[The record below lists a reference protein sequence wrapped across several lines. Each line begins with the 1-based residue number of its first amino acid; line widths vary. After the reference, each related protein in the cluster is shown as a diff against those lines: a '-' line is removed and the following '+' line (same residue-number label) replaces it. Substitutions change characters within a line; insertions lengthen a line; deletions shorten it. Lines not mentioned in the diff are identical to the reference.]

1 MQHAC
6 QTIMDQAKL
15 GGGDAPPFSRVR
27 VLGLN
32 FDQIGQKAAAAYLWD
47 RPAGAPYSYVT
58 SPNVDH
64 VVRLHGEVHS
74 AEIDQAYH
82 TSDLTLCD
90 SKVMAL
96 LARWYGIHLAVAT
109 GSDITADLLERLA
122 HSNEPVVIIGGDA
135 ETIPA
140 LAKRYGL
147 TNMCQH
153 IPPMGLMQS
162 EVALDAAARFIV
174 ENRARFIFICVGSP
188 QQEVIALRA
197 RKMGAESG
205 LALCVGAS
213 LDYLTGRIR
222 RAPMIF
228 RWLALEWLYRLLR
241 EPHRMWRRYLIR
253 SPKIFSLLRGDV
265 RQRRRPAKR

>member
-1 MQHAC
+1 MELVN
-6 QTIMDQAKL
+6 L
-15 GGGDAPPFSRVR
+15 GEGDAPPFSRVR
-27 VLGLN
+27 MLGLD
-32 FDQIGQKAAAAYLWD
+32 FDQLGRETAAAYLWD

-64 VVRLHGEVHS
+64 VVRLHAEVHS
-74 AEIDQAYH
+74 AEVDQAYH

-96 LARWYGIHLAVAT
+96 LAGWYGIHLAVAT
-109 GSDITADLLERLA
+109 GSDITEDLLERLA
-122 HSNEPVVIIGGDA
+122 HSSEPVVIIGGDA

-147 TNMCQH
+147 TNMRQH
-153 IPPMGLMQS
+153 IPPMGLMQN
-162 EVALDAAARFIV
+162 EVALDEAARFIV

-222 RAPMIF
+222 RAPRVF

-241 EPHRMWRRYLIR
+241 QPRRMWRRYLIR
-253 SPKIFSLLRGDV
+253 SPRIFLLLHGDA
-265 RQRRRPAKR
+265 RQRQRPVKR